1 MCITAVSKQVFVMQ
15 ASEQKGKDFAQ
26 QLQEKE
32 AACDRLRAEVASLTL
47 ANENLNKVCLMQS
60 QL

>member
-1 MCITAVSKQVFVMQ
+1 MQQV
-15 ASEQKGKDFAQ
+15 
-26 QLQEKE
+26 QEKE
-32 AACDRLRAEVASLTL
+32 AACDKLRAEVASLTL